1 MSGLGILP
9 TGRELSRV
17 AGRGNRPNL
26 QTAFAPMHDR
36 VNDFIGIDPDMRS
49 EIAGAQATTA
59 LEHLDELADELVDEY
74 RVLLG
79 AES

>member
-1 MSGLGILP
+1 MY
-9 TGRELSRV
+9 
-17 AGRGNRPNL
+17 
-26 QTAFAPMHDR
+26 DR